1 MEEIRQELIKLLRK
15 CEGVAY
21 VRVSDIEEIDIPIR
35 MHNEE
40 EFARLKE
47 HIKIEGVMFPL
58 ILIKKKEGNG
68 FILVDGRNRLRAA
81 KELGLEEVPALI
93 YSYERYDDEQKIE
106 EARYF
111 ALAFEQTRRHLAK
124 GELEE
129 VIKNYH
135 FCKKK
140 AFSTRDESCRETL
153 NSLKSYLLQ
162 KKEIDQEVTG
172 TTKAMD
178 KSDQKLL
185 ELKET
190 YEEEIKK
197 KTEEIEE
204 LNQKIREYEERM
216 QKLTE
221 EYEEKMRA
229 LREESEALAYEE
241 GILSKEDIK
250 YFSSESYE
258 LTEEER
264 ERLIKETEE
273 RTRQEYLVHLKQYEQ
288 MMKDLK
294 ENLAKKENEI
304 RLLNE
309 KIKLILR
316 QNDDVK
322 KVLGE
327 MVGLNALS
335 KRIELLLEEAKGIS
349 HLIFELVTTKLSHTD
364 EEWQAVYEKWKE
376 VKAYLDY
383 IDEQMEDALVLC
395 TESAKEFS
403 ALKEDEQYQR
413 YKKLRK
419 LEEIQQSKKKAF
431 F

>member
-1 MEEIRQELIKLLRK
+1 MKEIGQELIKLLRK
-15 CEGVAY
+15 LEGVAY
-21 VRVSDIEEIDIPIR
+21 VRVSDIEEIDVPIR

-40 EFARLKE
+40 EFAKLKE
-47 HIKIEGVMFPL
+47 SIKTEGITHPL
-58 ILIKKKEGNG
+58 ILIKKERGSG
-68 FILVDGRNRLRAA
+68 YILVDGRNRLKAA
-81 KELGLEEVPALI
+81 RELGLEEVPALI
-93 YSYERYDDEQKIE
+93 YSYEEYDDEQKIE
-106 EARYF
+106 EAIYL
-111 ALAFEQTRRHLAK
+111 ALASEQSRRHLTK
-124 GELEE
+124 DELEE
-129 VIKNYH
+129 IIKSY
-135 FCKKK
+135 FPYKKK
-140 AFSTRDESCRETL
+140 IFSERNKLSQKKL
-153 NSLKSYLLQ
+153 NSLVSLIPQ
-162 KKEIDQEVTG
+162 ENEIKQETI
-172 TTKAMD
+172 KAID
-178 KSDQKLL
+178 ESNQKLL

-241 GILSKEDIK
+241 GMLSKEDIK

-403 ALKEDEQYQR
+403 VLKEDEQYQR